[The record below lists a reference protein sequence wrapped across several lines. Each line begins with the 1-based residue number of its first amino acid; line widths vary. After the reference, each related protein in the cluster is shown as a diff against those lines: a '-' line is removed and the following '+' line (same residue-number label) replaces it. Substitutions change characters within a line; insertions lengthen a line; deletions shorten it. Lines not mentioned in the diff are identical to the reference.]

1 MIALLHLSDIHIR
14 DDDNTVT
21 RRTSA
26 LAATVRSETAPL
38 KACFI
43 ALTGD
48 IAFSGR
54 DSEYAIAQEF
64 LTLLKDKIAADHTEA
79 TVEYLVVPGNH
90 DCNFERSTDLRD
102 LALDNIPKSEALD
115 LSGAIVNNCLSVQ
128 KEYLDFAQRLT
139 GSVGSDTGR
148 LYEERVYEIDAHRIA
163 FHLYN
168 TAWLSRLR
176 ETPGTLA
183 FPVVVASAAHST
195 SNTADVAVV

>member
-64 LTLLKDKIAADHTEA
+64 LTLLKDKIT
-79 TVEYLVVPGNH
+79 
-90 DCNFERSTDLRD
+90 
-102 LALDNIPKSEALD
+102 KSL
-115 LSGAIVNNCLSVQ
+115 
-128 KEYLDFAQRLT
+128 
-139 GSVGSDTGR
+139 
-148 LYEERVYEIDAHRIA
+148 
-163 FHLYN
+163 
-168 TAWLSRLR
+168 RLR
-176 ETPGTLA
+176 
-183 FPVVVASAAHST
+183 S
-195 SNTADVAVV
+195 